1 MSPHETLFR
10 LEATQHVERVVVDH
24 TPLCHFA
31 IWDFAGDYYGSGSS
45 TNSTSAMIENQGM
58 TSLQAG
64 EEIPSNMFR
73 HPTTYGGTTNNS
85 DISHPQH
92 KLRTDNNLG
101 PPITSTNGNIEN
113 VNVNANDG
121 DSCIFGSTT
130 VLIFVIDAQDEPYD
144 HVLQSFTETVARAIQ
159 ANPHITIEVFINKV
173 DGELF
178 LSDEAKFDCRRD
190 VMQQVSDELSDAG
203 ISPDSVPISY
213 HLTSIYDHS
222 VFEAFSRVVQK
233 LIPQLPTLENLL
245 NVLVSTC
252 SMEKAYLFDV
262 ASKLYISTDST
273 PVDMQSVELCS
284 DMIDVVLDVSGIY
297 GLGGCENESPNNHAV
312 LDGDAA
318 DTGSLNSDIN
328 TTRVAE
334 SMVDDGEASNAIGGD
349 IQSHS
354 TNDDNPLIG
363 NDTDGDDKILGTI
376 ISQGGAGVMDEEL
389 VKEKEIDTDSAY
401 DSESSSIIRLRN
413 GMVSHFTLEFF
424 LVWLCAS

>member
-1 MSPHETLFR
+1 
-10 LEATQHVERVVVDH
+10 
-24 TPLCHFA
+24 
-31 IWDFAGDYYGSGSS
+31 
-45 TNSTSAMIENQGM
+45 
-58 TSLQAG
+58 
-64 EEIPSNMFR
+64 
-73 HPTTYGGTTNNS
+73 
-85 DISHPQH
+85 
-92 KLRTDNNLG
+92 
-101 PPITSTNGNIEN
+101 
-113 VNVNANDG
+113 
-121 DSCIFGSTT
+121 
-130 VLIFVIDAQDEPYD
+130 
-144 HVLQSFTETVARAIQ
+144 
-159 ANPHITIEVFINKV
+159 
-173 DGELF
+173 
-178 LSDEAKFDCRRD
+178 
-190 VMQQVSDELSDAG
+190 
-203 ISPDSVPISY
+203 
-213 HLTSIYDHS
+213 LTSIYDHS

-413 GMVSHFTLEFF
+413 GMVLYLKEVDTMLALICLTRSENFRKKGLINYNIGCLKKALRA
-424 LVWLCAS
+424 LVRPNA